1 MNKRTFVSFG
11 LLALL
16 LAVVIPL
23 WAFTKDG
30 SMSSSP
36 EKVASSDDTARELFQ
51 TNCGS
56 CHTLARGG
64 TDGVV
69 GPNLDVRLAPNGGAA
84 TPEAAAGTATRVASA
99 IKNGCCAKPY
109 AMPAGILQ
117 GSQADIVADFVAREA
132 GQ

>member
-1 MNKRTFVSFG
+1 MNKRVFISFG

-16 LAVVIPL
+16 LLVVIPL

-36 EKVASSDDTARELFQ
+36 EKVASSDDDARLLFQ
-51 TNCGS
+51 TNCGA

-69 GPNLDVRLAPNGGAA
+69 GPNLDVRLAPNGPAEGEAVSGA
-84 TPEAAAGTATRVASA
+84 ESRVAYA
-99 IKNGCCAKPY
+99 IRNGCCAKPY

-117 GSQADIVADFVAREA
+117 GGEADIVANFVARVA
-132 GQ
+132 GR

>member
-1 MNKRTFVSFG
+1 MNRKTFISFG
-11 LLALL
+11 LLTIVLV
-16 LAVVIPL
+16 VVIPL
-23 WAFTKDG
+23 WAFKKDG
-30 SMSSSP
+30 SLSSSP
-36 EKVASSDDTARELFQ
+36 NKVASSDDYARSLFQ

-69 GPNLDVRLAPNGGAA
+69 GPDLDARLAGATGPATDEAAIAA
-84 TPEAAAGTATRVASA
+84 TQTRVENA
-99 IKNGCCAKPY
+99 IDNGLGGG

-117 GSQADIVADFVAREA
+117 SGEVKIVANFVAREA

>member
-1 MNKRTFVSFG
+1 MNKRIFISFG

-16 LAVVIPL
+16 LVIVIPF
-23 WAFTKDG
+23 WAFRKDG
-30 SMSSSP
+30 SEANSP
-36 EKVASSDDTARELFQ
+36 EKVAASDEAARQLFQ

-69 GPNLDVRLAPNGGAA
+69 GPDLDVRLAAA
-84 TPEAAAGTATRVASA
+84 GPATDAAAVKATEQRVMSA
-99 IKNGCCAKPY
+99 IEDGVAG
-109 AMPAGILQ
+109 AMPAGILEGANAQ
-117 GSQADIVADFVAREA
+117 TVANFVARVA

>member
-1 MNKRTFVSFG
+1 MNKRTFISFG

-16 LAVVIPL
+16 LAVVIPF
-23 WAFTKDG
+23 WAFAKDG
-30 SMSSSP
+30 SQSSSP
-36 EKVASSDDTARELFQ
+36 EKVAASDEAARTLFQ

-56 CHTLARGG
+56 CHTLARAG

-69 GPNLDVRLAPNGGAA
+69 GPDLDERLAPNGPAQG
-84 TPEAAAGTATRVASA
+84 EAVAGTASRVNSA
-99 IKNGCCAKPY
+99 IKNGCCSKPY